1 MLVDTLQGVVG
12 AIQITLVK
20 ETERLDVRLSKALLS
35 DTSSNLTH
43 VSIMPVTNT
52 LETKHR
58 LRIAWTE

>member
-12 AIQITLVK
+12 AIQIVLVK

-35 DTSSNLTH
+35 DTSSNLTQ

-58 LRIAWTE
+58 